1 LRSEFLFRQHYTPIC
16 APAFLEANAIRTPED
31 LLRVERFAPND
42 RWWAAWFAAA
52 GIGTPPEPRQGIVM
66 DNQLQE
72 ASAMQNGFGIAL
84 MSPLFWRAELESGRL
99 VQPFP
104 TMYYLPAG
112 MWLVHPSSR
121 VGVRKIERLRE
132 WLREELA
139 RDRDFLPPQVWEP
152 C

>member
-1 LRSEFLFRQHYTPIC
+1 MLASN
-16 APAFLEANAIRTPED
+16 APPSAVP
-31 LLRVERFAPND
+31 
-42 RWWAAWFAAA
+42 
-52 GIGTPPEPRQGIVM
+52 
-66 DNQLQE
+66 QLQE

-104 TMYYLPAG
+104 AMYYLPAG

-121 VGVRKIERLRE
+121 VGGRKIERLRE